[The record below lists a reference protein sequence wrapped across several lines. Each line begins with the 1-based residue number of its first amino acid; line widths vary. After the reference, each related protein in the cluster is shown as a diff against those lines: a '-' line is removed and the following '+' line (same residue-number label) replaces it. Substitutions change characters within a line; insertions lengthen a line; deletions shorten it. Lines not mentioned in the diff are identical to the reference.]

1 MKVELNIPKELENEA
16 KKFIRSINL
25 EKSLPEIIS
34 RGLEISFKEK
44 LKREIA
50 FKRLKKITSRSKL
63 TDKDVLE
70 LGELVKEKVAKRLGL
85 I

>member
-34 RGLEISFKEK
+34 KGLEISFKEK

-50 FKRLKKITSRSKL
+50 FKRLKKISSKSKL

>member
-16 KKFIRSINL
+16 KKFIRTINL

-34 RGLEISFKEK
+34 KGLEISFKEK

-50 FKRLKKITSRSKL
+50 FKKLEKITSKSKL

-70 LGELVKEKVAKRLGL
+70 LGELVKERVAKRLGL